1 MNPLDVPMV
10 ANDAGVDTVGQY
22 LVALA
27 KSAWGDGYGYEG
39 LKRPFG
45 NSGWKHEVYSSLARA
60 DLIERSIAYQDE
72 DYIEY
77 NYNNDDA
84 DKIILDV
91 FDSLL
96 DPARSADHAIE
107 VKDDSLGLM
116 HPPLC
121 DKSACR
127 VSEAAARTA
136 IPVPDENG
144 RYPAWVDTNSGEL
157 RIDET
162 DRR

>member
-27 KSAWGDGYGYEG
+27 KVCWGHGEDAI
-39 LKRPFG
+39 KRPFG
-45 NSGWKHEVYSSLARA
+45 NSGWKDEVYSSLARA

-77 NYNNDDA
+77 DYDNSKA
-84 DKIILDV
+84 EKIILDV

-107 VKDDSLGLM
+107 VKDDSLVLM

-127 VSEAAARTA
+127 VSKAAARTA

-162 DRR
+162 NRR

>member
-27 KSAWGDGYGYEG
+27 KAAWGDAYGYEG
-39 LKRPFG
+39 IKRPFG
-45 NSGWKHEVYSSLARA
+45 NSGWKHEVYGSLARA
-60 DLIERSIAYQDE
+60 NLIERTIAYQDE

-77 NYNNDDA
+77 DYDNDEA
-84 DKIILDV
+84 EKVILDV
-91 FDSLL
+91 FDTLL

-107 VKDDSLGLM
+107 VKGESLGLM

-121 DKSACR
+121 DKSTCR

-136 IPVPDENG
+136 IPVPEKDG
-144 RYPAWVDTNSGEL
+144 RYACWADTNSGEL
-157 RIDET
+157 KVRE
-162 DRR
+162 